1 MTIPDH
7 LLMGIKDGKIEVLGQ
22 GGQTNMIILA
32 KKIKKDG
39 IKNFDKMIITPGAV
53 LNV

>member
-1 MTIPDH
+1 MTIPDC
-7 LLMGIKDGKIEVLGQ
+7 LLIGIKEGKIEILGQ

-32 KKIKKDG
+32 KKKK
-39 IKNFDKMIITPGAV
+39 KENPTKFDKMIITDGAV